1 MKTKKISWQ
10 AIAIVVL
17 ALVLIAS
24 IALGVSGAW
33 FQDNDAVQQ
42 TSTMGDA
49 VTIRLGDTSATD
61 SVDTW
66 STLYKNT
73 NPYPGDTIMGQ
84 TQIYMGSETPS
95 VVRGKVI
102 VSVKKPKEGGGTED
116 VALPTV
122 TATELTVPTKP
133 NKSDDKYWT
142 VTDGISTFKQTEYNN
157 DLTTYTTEAET
168 YNLQMLAR
176 MLAVTLDKE
185 GSGWVKSKSYD
196 SADSEKYFYYN
207 AIVKTTNAIK
217 LFNKLELANTLT
229 NEIANWTISVKVS
242 VQAIQA
248 ANLCDAEGTAINTEW
263 FNDLPDSSTVRAD
276 VVKYNGN
283 TGEGRVK

>member
-42 TSTMGDA
+42 TSKMGEA

-61 SVDTW
+61 PVDTW
-66 STLYKNT
+66 STLYKST

-102 VSVKKPKEGGGTED
+102 VSVQKPKEGGGTED

-122 TATELTVPTKP
+122 TETVLTEPTKP
-133 NKSDDKYWT
+133 NKSDDKYWK
-142 VTDGISTFKQTEYNN
+142 VTDGISTFNQTEYDN
-157 DLTTYTTEAET
+157 DLTAYTTAAET

-185 GSGWVKSKSYD
+185 NSGWVKSKSYD
-196 SADSEKYFYYN
+196 SEDSEKYFYYN
-207 AIVKTTNAIK
+207 AIVKSTSAIK
-217 LFNKLELANTLT
+217 LFDKLELANTLT

-248 ANLCDAEGTAINTEW
+248 ANLCDAAGVAINTEW
-263 FNDLPDSSTVRAD
+263 FNDLPDSSTVRAE